1 MSFLDSDD
9 PAKILLIGDQGQ
21 GKTGAKAA
29 LVAAG
34 YKLRMVDADR
44 GARILRSLLTD
55 PRYPYADYMKKAG
68 IDPREPGRI
77 SVIPIDVDFDIV
89 STPKRDAA
97 GRTTFTDM
105 FSPTSSKAWNS
116 VVKLVK
122 HWVEPDGTDYGSMYD
137 WGPDTILDFDTMSTL
152 AEIAKYW
159 CQDLNGH
166 LGAIIDEHGRDTGGA
181 QEMIMRLMSAI
192 TNSKVACN
200 VIVTAHIKRVDMSN
214 DVPQSAEQRLRD
226 KKPLELKGFPMVI
239 GQAVSPYIGKKFN
252 DQFVVER
259 TGNGK
264 HAERRIHSVPVSNT
278 DTKNSAFV
286 DPEYSLESGL
296 AEIFAALRQQPY
308 PEDLVKAIRPKKFL
322 NGTNGESESKPKA
335 FGTKL

>member
-1 MSFLDSDD
+1 MSFLDDDD
-9 PAKILLIGDQGQ
+9 PCKVLLIGDQGQ

-29 LVAAG
+29 LIAAG

-55 PRYPYADYMKKAG
+55 PRYPYMEYMKKTG
-68 IDPREPGRI
+68 VDPREPGRI
-77 SVIPIDVDFDIV
+77 SVVPIDVDFDMI
-89 STPKRDAA
+89 
-97 GRTTFTDM
+97 TTYKKDSQGKMHSQDIFA
-105 FSPTSSKAWNS
+105 PTNSKAWTQ
-116 VVKLVK
+116 VVKLLK
-122 HWVEPDGTDYGSMYD
+122 KWVDPDGTDHGSIYD

-166 LGAIIDEHGRDTGGA
+166 LGAIVDEHGRDTGGA
-181 QEMIMRLMSAI
+181 QEMIMRLMSTI

-214 DVPQSAEQRLRD
+214 DVPQSAEQRLRE
-226 KKPLELKGFPMVI
+226 KKSLELKGFPMVI

-252 DQFVVER
+252 DQFIVER
-259 TGNGK
+259 VGNGK
-264 HAERRIHSVPVSNT
+264 NAERKIHSVPVSNT

-286 DPEYSLESGL
+286 EPEYSLESGL

-308 PEDLVKAIRPKKFL
+308 PEDLVKAIRP
-322 NGTNGESESKPKA
+322 TQRRRESSDSEPAPKKA
-335 FGTKL
+335 FGA